1 MLLTR
6 PLNPVTKP
14 TTIKLLN
21 ITNLRTLTELHHLL
35 IMVLLVI
42 TLLLIML
49 LLIIKLHIKLLLIIK
64 LHFKLLFINKLLI
77 NKLLIN
83 KIFVIKL
90 LLIKLLLINKLL
102 INKLLLVITLIDND
116 QLYKYSLF
124 LFINFTTHQ
133 LSYSILPNL
142 LFIFHSFTIN

>member
-49 LLIIKLHIKLLLIIK
+49 LLIIKLHFKLLL
-64 LHFKLLFINKLLI
+64 INKLLI

-90 LLIKLLLINKLL
+90 LLINKLL
-102 INKLLLVITLIDND
+102 INKLLLDITLIDND